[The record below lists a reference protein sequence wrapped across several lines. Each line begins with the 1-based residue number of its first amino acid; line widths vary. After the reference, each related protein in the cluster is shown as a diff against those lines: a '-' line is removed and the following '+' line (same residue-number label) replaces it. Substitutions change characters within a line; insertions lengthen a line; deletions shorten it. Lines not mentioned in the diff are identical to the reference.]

1 MSKLPTPLTEPKII
15 HIPEL
20 GPEYQNY
27 ELPIGARDWTERN
40 QYVLHNLLTFTGVP
54 NTRKSLHPTGE
65 RIGNLT
71 VIKAAGTRQY
81 AVYYWCKCDC
91 GSIKIVTEFTFRRPE
106 CSCGCWNIH
115 RSSVC
120 NSELYHAWVYMNREC
135 YCKTDKRY
143 PFVGGV
149 GIRVCKEWRAKE
161 DSMYDRK
168 KYWKTFSTFEQWA
181 YANGYHESDNFSR
194 KRMVL
199 MRIDQSKDFTPDN
212 CKFVS
217 YNDINRNRATTHWI
231 TAFGHTFPLIVWAE
245 ISNIRETTIY
255 ARMKMG
261 WPAEDA
267 IATPRY
273 KNPMDGYPPP
283 IIPDKYLKYERTN
296 AKPCFDREEG

>member
-54 NTRKSLHPTGE
+54 NTRKPLHPTGE

-91 GSIKIVTEFTFRRPE
+91 GSIKIVTEFTFRRSE

-120 NSELYHAWVYMNREC
+120 NSELYHAWIYMNQEC
-135 YCKTDKRY
+135 YCKTDERY

-149 GIRVCKEWRAKE
+149 GICVCKEWRAKE
-161 DSMYDRK
+161 DSMYNRK
-168 KYWKTFSTFEQWA
+168 KYWRAFSAFEQWA

-245 ISNIRETTIY
+245 ISNMRETTIY

-267 IATPRY
+267 IATPKY
-273 KNPMDGYPPP
+273 KKPIDGYPPP
-283 IIPDKYLKYERTN
+283 IIPDKYLKYEYTN
-296 AKPCFDREEG
+296 AKPRFDREEG